1 MNGGVKQRI
10 EKYNNFIEIGVLN
23 AENMTSVRI

>member
-10 EKYNNFIEIGVLN
+10 EKYSNFIEIGVLN
-23 AENMTSVRI
+23 IENMTSLRI